1 MTNKL
6 GLAPRPN
13 YQGADSSRGAV
24 LQLLFSNKD
33 LSRAHISRLSGLSK
47 QTISSVM
54 VDLENAHLVE
64 ETGVTEGGVGRRAQT
79 YRLSPQAGFAVGI
92 DLGGT
97 NFRSGLVDFSG
108 NVLAELS
115 IESPHSS
122 VDELL
127 DIMSKTISQLFEK
140 AKVPMTQFA
149 QIVIGIPGAVN
160 PATGVI
166 SNAPNLEY
174 LDNLILRNLI
184 QTKFHVS
191 TLVENDV
198 NIAALGEL
206 EKSKTEDFGFIAI
219 GTGVGMG
226 LILDGELRRGFNGGA
241 GEIGYLPLG
250 ENLDQPSKEGHF
262 EELIGGHAVEQKYEK
277 LVKNKKT
284 LIEIFESASNGDPIA
299 ERIVDQL
306 GSNIAL
312 GIQAICS
319 VLDLG
324 EIILGG
330 GIGSREDLYVKIVNE
345 LEKIM
350 HNPPNVRI
358 STLGARA
365 GLVGAMSY
373 ALSEMRG
380 HVLTHGSLM
389 TASGA
394 K

>member
-6 GLAPRPN
+6 GLAQRLS
-13 YQGADSSRGAV
+13 YQGSDSSRGAV

-33 LSRAHISRLSGLSK
+33 LSRAHISRVSGLSK

-54 VDLENAHLVE
+54 ADLENAHLVE
-64 ETGVTEGGVGRRAQT
+64 ETGITEGGIGRRAQT
-79 YRLSPQAGFAVGI
+79 YRLSPRAGFAVGI

-108 NVLAELS
+108 NVLGELS
-115 IESPHSS
+115 VETPHSS

-127 DIMSKTISQLFEK
+127 QIMSKTITQLFK
-140 AKVPMTQFA
+140 NANVPVSELA

-174 LDNLILRNLI
+174 LDNLVLSNLI
-184 QTKFHVS
+184 QAKFDVP

-198 NIAALGEL
+198 NVAALGEL

-250 ENLDQPSKEGHF
+250 ENVNQLSKEGHF
-262 EELIGGHAVEQKYEK
+262 EELIGGHAVESKYLK
-277 LVKNKKT
+277 QVKSKKT
-284 LIEIFESASNGDPIA
+284 LIEIFESASKGDLIS
-299 ERIVDQL
+299 RKIVDEL

-312 GIQAICS
+312 GIRAICS

-330 GIGSREDLYVKIVNE
+330 GIGSREDLYSKIVEE
-345 LEKIM
+345 LQRTM
-350 HNPPNVRI
+350 QNPPSVKI

>member
-6 GLAPRPN
+6 GLAQRLS
-13 YQGADSSRGAV
+13 YQGSDSSRGAV

-33 LSRAHISRLSGLSK
+33 LSRAHISRVSGLSK

-54 VDLENAHLVE
+54 ADLENAHLVE
-64 ETGVTEGGVGRRAQT
+64 ETGITEGGIGRRAQT
-79 YRLSPQAGFAVGI
+79 YRLSPRAGFAVGI

-108 NVLAELS
+108 NVLGELS
-115 IESPHSS
+115 VETPHSS

-127 DIMSKTISQLFEK
+127 HIMSKTITQLFK
-140 AKVPMTQFA
+140 NANVPVSELA

-174 LDNLILRNLI
+174 LDNLVLSNLI
-184 QTKFHVS
+184 QSKFDVP

-198 NIAALGEL
+198 NVAALGEL

-250 ENLDQPSKEGHF
+250 ENVNQLSKEGHF
-262 EELIGGHAVEQKYEK
+262 EELIGGHAVESKYLK
-277 LVKNKKT
+277 QVKSKKT
-284 LIEIFESASNGDPIA
+284 LIEIFESASKGDLISKK
-299 ERIVDQL
+299 IVDEL

-312 GIQAICS
+312 GIRAICS

-330 GIGSREDLYVKIVNE
+330 GIGSREDLYSKIVEE
-345 LEKIM
+345 LQRTM
-350 HNPPNVRI
+350 QNPPSVKI

>member
-6 GLAPRPN
+6 GLAPRISF
-13 YQGADSSRGAV
+13 QGADSSRGAV

-33 LSRAHISRLSGLSK
+33 LSRAHISRVSGLSK

-54 VDLENAHLVE
+54 ADLENAHLVE
-64 ETGVTEGGVGRRAQT
+64 ETGITEGGIGRRAQT
-79 YRLSPQAGFAVGI
+79 YRLSPRAGFAVGI

-108 NVLAELS
+108 NVVGELS
-115 IESPHSS
+115 IETPHSS

-127 DIMSKTISQLFEK
+127 EIMSKTISQLFEK
-140 AKVPMTQFA
+140 ANVSMSELA

-160 PATGVI
+160 PVNGVI

-174 LDNLILRNLI
+174 LNNLVLRNLI
-184 QTKFHVS
+184 EAKFNVS

-198 NIAALGEL
+198 NVALGEL

-226 LILDGELRRGFNGGA
+226 LILEGELRRGFTGGA
-241 GEIGYLPLG
+241 GEIGYLPIG
-250 ENLDQPSKEGHF
+250 ENVDQLSKEGHF
-262 EELIGGHAVEQKYEK
+262 EELIGGHAVELKYEK
-277 LVKNKKT
+277 QVNSKKT
-284 LIEIFESASNGDPIA
+284 LIEIFESAAKGDLVS
-299 ERIVDQL
+299 EKIVDEL
-306 GSNIAL
+306 GCNIAI
-312 GIQAICS
+312 GIRAICS

-330 GIGSREDLYVKIVNE
+330 GIGSREDLYTKIVNE
-345 LEKIM
+345 LQKTM
-350 HNPPNVRI
+350 QNPPSVKI

-380 HVLTHGSLM
+380 HVLTNGSLM
-389 TASGA
+389 KASNT

>member
-6 GLAPRPN
+6 GLAQRLS
-13 YQGADSSRGAV
+13 YQGSDSSRGAV
-24 LQLLFSNKD
+24 LQLLFSNRD
-33 LSRAHISRLSGLSK
+33 LSRAHISRVSGLSK

-54 VDLENAHLVE
+54 ADLENAHLVE
-64 ETGVTEGGVGRRAQT
+64 ETGITEGGIGRRAQT
-79 YRLSPQAGFAVGI
+79 YRLSPRAGFAVGI

-108 NVLAELS
+108 SVLGELNVET
-115 IESPHSS
+115 PHSS

-127 DIMSKTISQLFEK
+127 QIMSKTISQLFK
-140 AKVPMTQFA
+140 NANVPVSELA

-174 LDNLILRNLI
+174 LDNLVLSNLI
-184 QTKFHVS
+184 QAKFNVS

-198 NIAALGEL
+198 NVAALGEL

-250 ENLDQPSKEGHF
+250 ENVNQLSKEGHF
-262 EELIGGHAVEQKYEK
+262 EELIGGHAVESKYLK
-277 LVKNKKT
+277 QVKIKKT
-284 LIEIFESASNGDPIA
+284 LIEIFESASKGDLISKK
-299 ERIVDQL
+299 IVDEL

-312 GIQAICS
+312 GIRAICS

-330 GIGSREDLYVKIVNE
+330 GIGSREDLYSKIVEE
-345 LEKIM
+345 LQRTM
-350 HNPPNVRI
+350 QNPPSVKI

>member
-6 GLAPRPN
+6 GLAQRLN
-13 YQGADSSRGAV
+13 YQGSDSSRGAV

-33 LSRAHISRLSGLSK
+33 LSRAHISRVSGLSK
-47 QTISSVM
+47 QTISSVIA
-54 VDLENAHLVE
+54 DLENAHLVE
-64 ETGVTEGGVGRRAQT
+64 ETGITEGGIGRRAQT
-79 YRLSPQAGFAVGI
+79 YRLSPRAGFAVGI

-108 NVLAELS
+108 NVLGELS
-115 IESPHSS
+115 IETPHSS

-127 DIMSKTISQLFEK
+127 QIMSKTISQLFK
-140 AKVPMTQFA
+140 NANVPVSELA

-174 LDNLILRNLI
+174 LDNLVLRNLI
-184 QTKFHVS
+184 QARFNVS

-198 NIAALGEL
+198 NVAALGEL

-250 ENLDQPSKEGHF
+250 ENVNQLSKEGHF
-262 EELIGGHAVEQKYEK
+262 EELIGGHAVESKYLK
-277 LVKNKKT
+277 QVKSKKT
-284 LIEIFESASNGDPIA
+284 LIEIFESAAKGDSIS
-299 ERIVDQL
+299 EKIVDEL

-312 GIQAICS
+312 GIRAICS

-330 GIGSREDLYVKIVNE
+330 GIGSREDLYAKIVEE
-345 LEKIM
+345 LRKTM
-350 HNPPNVRI
+350 QNPPSVII

-380 HVLTHGSLM
+380 HVLTHGSLI

>member
-6 GLAPRPN
+6 GLAQRLS
-13 YQGADSSRGAV
+13 YQGSDSSRGAV
-24 LQLLFSNKD
+24 LQLLFSNRD
-33 LSRAHISRLSGLSK
+33 LSRAHISRVSGLSK

-54 VDLENAHLVE
+54 ADLENAHLVE
-64 ETGVTEGGVGRRAQT
+64 ETGITEGGIGRRAQT
-79 YRLSPQAGFAVGI
+79 YRLSPSAGFAVGI

-108 NVLAELS
+108 NILGELNV
-115 IESPHSS
+115 ETPHSS

-127 DIMSKTISQLFEK
+127 QIMSKTISQLFK
-140 AKVPMTQFA
+140 NANVPVSELA

-174 LDNLILRNLI
+174 LDNLVLSNLI
-184 QTKFHVS
+184 QAKFNVS

-198 NIAALGEL
+198 NVAALGEL

-250 ENLDQPSKEGHF
+250 ENVNQLSKEGHF
-262 EELIGGHAVEQKYEK
+262 EELIGGHAVESKYLK
-277 LVKNKKT
+277 QVKIKKT
-284 LIEIFESASNGDPIA
+284 LIEIFESASKGDLISKK
-299 ERIVDQL
+299 IVDEL

-312 GIQAICS
+312 GIRAICS

-330 GIGSREDLYVKIVNE
+330 GIGSREDLYSKIVEE
-345 LEKIM
+345 LQRTM
-350 HNPPNVRI
+350 QNPPSVKI

>member
-33 LSRAHISRLSGLSK
+33 LSRAHISRVSGLSK

>member
-6 GLAPRPN
+6 GLAPRLS

-33 LSRAHISRLSGLSK
+33 LSRAHISRVSGLSK

-54 VDLENAHLVE
+54 ADLENAHLVE
-64 ETGVTEGGVGRRAQT
+64 ETGITEGGIGRRAQT
-79 YRLSPQAGFAVGI
+79 YRLSPRAGFAVGI

-108 NVLAELS
+108 NVLGELS
-115 IESPHSS
+115 VETPHSS

-127 DIMSKTISQLFEK
+127 QIMSKTITQLFK
-140 AKVPMTQFA
+140 NANVPVSELA

-174 LDNLILRNLI
+174 LDNLVLSNLI
-184 QTKFHVS
+184 QSKFDVP

-198 NIAALGEL
+198 NVAALGEL

-250 ENLDQPSKEGHF
+250 ENVNQLSKEGHF
-262 EELIGGHAVEQKYEK
+262 EELIGGHAVESKYLK
-277 LVKNKKT
+277 QVKSKKT
-284 LIEIFESASNGDPIA
+284 LIEIFESASKGDLISKK
-299 ERIVDQL
+299 IVDEL
-306 GSNIAL
+306 GGNIAL
-312 GIQAICS
+312 GIRAICS

-330 GIGSREDLYVKIVNE
+330 GIGSREDLYSKIVEE
-345 LEKIM
+345 LQRTM
-350 HNPPNVRI
+350 QNPPSVKI

>member
-6 GLAPRPN
+6 GLVPRLS

-33 LSRAHISRLSGLSK
+33 LSRAHISRVSGLSK

-54 VDLENAHLVE
+54 ADLENAHLVE
-64 ETGVTEGGVGRRAQT
+64 ETGITEGGIGRRAQT
-79 YRLSPQAGFAVGI
+79 YRLSPRAGFAVGI

-108 NVLAELS
+108 NVLGELS
-115 IESPHSS
+115 VETPHSS

-127 DIMSKTISQLFEK
+127 QIMSKTITQLFK
-140 AKVPMTQFA
+140 NANVPVSELA

-174 LDNLILRNLI
+174 LDNLVLSNLI
-184 QTKFHVS
+184 QAKFNVS

-198 NIAALGEL
+198 NVAALGEL

-250 ENLDQPSKEGHF
+250 ENVNQLSKEGHF
-262 EELIGGHAVEQKYEK
+262 EELIGGHAVESKYLK
-277 LVKNKKT
+277 QVKSKKT
-284 LIEIFESASNGDPIA
+284 LIEIFESASKGDLIS
-299 ERIVDQL
+299 EKIVDEL

-312 GIQAICS
+312 GIRAICS

-330 GIGSREDLYVKIVNE
+330 GIGSREDLYSKIVEE
-345 LEKIM
+345 LQRTM
-350 HNPPNVRI
+350 QNPPSVKI

-389 TASGA
+389 TASDA

>member
-6 GLAPRPN
+6 GLAPRLH
-13 YQGADSSRGAV
+13 YKGADSSRGAV

-33 LSRAHISRLSGLSK
+33 LSRAHISRVSGLSK

>member
-6 GLAPRPN
+6 GLAQRLS
-13 YQGADSSRGAV
+13 YQGSDSSRGAV

-33 LSRAHISRLSGLSK
+33 LSRAHISRVSGLSK

-54 VDLENAHLVE
+54 ADLENAHLVE
-64 ETGVTEGGVGRRAQT
+64 ETGITEGGIGRRAQT
-79 YRLSPQAGFAVGI
+79 YRLSPRAGFAVGI

-108 NVLAELS
+108 NVLGELS
-115 IESPHSS
+115 VETPHSS

-127 DIMSKTISQLFEK
+127 QIMSKTITQLFK
-140 AKVPMTQFA
+140 NVNVPVSELA

-174 LDNLILRNLI
+174 LDNLVLSNLI
-184 QTKFHVS
+184 QSKFDVP

-198 NIAALGEL
+198 NVAALGEL

-250 ENLDQPSKEGHF
+250 ENVNQLSKEGHF
-262 EELIGGHAVEQKYEK
+262 EELIGGHAVESKYLK
-277 LVKNKKT
+277 QVKSKKT
-284 LIEIFESASNGDPIA
+284 LIEIFESASKGDLISKK
-299 ERIVDQL
+299 IVDEL

-312 GIQAICS
+312 GIRAICS

-330 GIGSREDLYVKIVNE
+330 GIGSREDLYSKIVEE
-345 LEKIM
+345 LQGTM
-350 HNPPNVRI
+350 QNPPSVKI

-380 HVLTHGSLM
+380 RVLTHGSLM

>member
-6 GLAPRPN
+6 GLAPRLI

-33 LSRAHISRLSGLSK
+33 LSRAHISRVSGLSK

-54 VDLENAHLVE
+54 ADLESAHLVE
-64 ETGVTEGGVGRRAQT
+64 ETGITEGGIGRRAQT
-79 YRLSPQAGFAVGI
+79 YRLSPRAGFAIGI

-115 IESPHSS
+115 IETPHSS

-127 DIMSKTISQLFEK
+127 EIMSKTISQLFEK
-140 AKVPMTQFA
+140 ANVSVNELA

-160 PATGVI
+160 PITGMI
-166 SNAPNLEY
+166 SNSPNLEY
-174 LDNLILRNLI
+174 LNNLILSNLI
-184 QTKFHVS
+184 QAKFNVS

-198 NIAALGEL
+198 NVAALGEL
-206 EKSKTEDFGFIAI
+206 ENSKTEDFGFIAI

-226 LILDGELRRGFNGGA
+226 LILEGELRRGFNGGA

-250 ENLDQPSKEGHF
+250 VNVDELSKEGHF
-262 EELIGGHAVEQKYEK
+262 EKLVGGFAVEQKYEK
-277 LVKNKKT
+277 QVMNKKT
-284 LIEIFESASNGDPIA
+284 LIEIFDSASKGDVIA
-299 ERIVDQL
+299 EKIVNEL
-306 GSNIAL
+306 GDNIAL
-312 GIQAICS
+312 GIRAICS

-330 GIGSREDLYVKIVNE
+330 GIGSREDLYTKIV
-345 LEKIM
+345 EKLNKSM
-350 HNPPNVRI
+350 KKPPNVKI

-365 GLVGAMSY
+365 GLIGAMSY

-380 HVLTHGSLM
+380 HVLTHGNLL

>member
-6 GLAPRPN
+6 GLAPRLN

-33 LSRAHISRLSGLSK
+33 LSRAHISRVSGLSK

-54 VDLENAHLVE
+54 ADLENAHLVE

-79 YRLSPQAGFAVGI
+79 YRLSPSAGFAVGI

-108 NVLAELS
+108 NILGELNV
-115 IESPHSS
+115 ETPHSS

-127 DIMSKTISQLFEK
+127 QIMSKTITQLFK
-140 AKVPMTQFA
+140 NANVPVSELA

-174 LDNLILRNLI
+174 LDNLVLSNLI
-184 QTKFHVS
+184 QAKFNVS

-198 NIAALGEL
+198 NVAALGEL

-250 ENLDQPSKEGHF
+250 ENVNQLSKEGHF
-262 EELIGGHAVEQKYEK
+262 EELIGGHAVESKYLK
-277 LVKNKKT
+277 QVKSKKT
-284 LIEIFESASNGDPIA
+284 LIEIFESASKGDLISKK
-299 ERIVDQL
+299 IVDEL

-312 GIQAICS
+312 GIRAICS

-330 GIGSREDLYVKIVNE
+330 GIGSREDLYSKIVEE
-345 LEKIM
+345 LQRTM
-350 HNPPNVRI
+350 QNPPSVKI

>member
-1 MTNKL
+1 M
-6 GLAPRPN
+6 A
-13 YQGADSSRGAV
+13 
-24 LQLLFSNKD
+24 
-33 LSRAHISRLSGLSK
+33 
-47 QTISSVM
+47 
-54 VDLENAHLVE
+54 DLESAHLVE
-64 ETGVTEGGVGRRAQT
+64 ETGITEGGIGRRAQT
-79 YRLSPQAGFAVGI
+79 YRLSPRAGFAIGI

-115 IESPHSS
+115 IETPHSS

-127 DIMSKTISQLFEK
+127 EIMSKTISQLFEK
-140 AKVPMTQFA
+140 ANVSVNELA

-160 PATGVI
+160 PITGMI
-166 SNAPNLEY
+166 SNSPNLEY
-174 LDNLILRNLI
+174 LNNLILSNLI
-184 QTKFHVS
+184 QAKFNVS

-198 NIAALGEL
+198 NVAALGEL
-206 EKSKTEDFGFIAI
+206 ENSKTEDFGFIAI

-226 LILDGELRRGFNGGA
+226 LILEGELRRGFNGGA

-250 ENLDQPSKEGHF
+250 VNVDELSKEGHF
-262 EELIGGHAVEQKYEK
+262 EKLVGGFAVEQKYEK
-277 LVKNKKT
+277 QVMNKKT
-284 LIEIFESASNGDPIA
+284 LIEIFDSASKGDVIA
-299 ERIVDQL
+299 EKIVNEL
-306 GSNIAL
+306 GDNIAL
-312 GIQAICS
+312 GIRAICS

-330 GIGSREDLYVKIVNE
+330 GIGSREDLYTKIV
-345 LEKIM
+345 EKLNKSM
-350 HNPPNVRI
+350 KKPPNVKI

-365 GLVGAMSY
+365 GLIGAMSY

-380 HVLTHGSLM
+380 HVLTHGNLL

>member
-6 GLAPRPN
+6 ELAPRISF
-13 YQGADSSRGAV
+13 QGADSSRGAV

-33 LSRAHISRLSGLSK
+33 LSRAHISRVSGLSK

-54 VDLENAHLVE
+54 ADLENAHLVE
-64 ETGVTEGGVGRRAQT
+64 ETGITEGGIGRRAQT
-79 YRLSPQAGFAVGI
+79 YRLSPRAGFAVGI

-108 NVLAELS
+108 NVLGELS
-115 IESPHSS
+115 IETPHSS

-127 DIMSKTISQLFEK
+127 EIMSKTISQLFEK
-140 AKVPMTQFA
+140 ANLSMSELA

-160 PATGVI
+160 PVDGVI

-174 LDNLILRNLI
+174 LNNLVLRNLI
-184 QTKFHVS
+184 QAKFNVS

-198 NIAALGEL
+198 NVAALGEL

-226 LILDGELRRGFNGGA
+226 LILEGELRRGFTGGA
-241 GEIGYLPLG
+241 GEIGYLPIG
-250 ENLDQPSKEGHF
+250 ENVDQPSKEGHF
-262 EELIGGHAVEQKYEK
+262 EELIGGHAVELKYEK
-277 LVKNKKT
+277 QVNSKKT
-284 LIEIFESASNGDPIA
+284 LIEIFESAANGDLVS
-299 ERIVDQL
+299 EKIVDEL
-306 GSNIAL
+306 GCNIAL
-312 GIQAICS
+312 GIRAICS

-330 GIGSREDLYVKIVNE
+330 GIGSREDLYAKIVNE
-345 LEKIM
+345 LQKTM
-350 HNPPNVRI
+350 QNPPSVKI

-380 HVLTHGSLM
+380 HVLTNGSLLKARD
-389 TASGA
+389 TQ
-394 K
+394 

>member
-6 GLAPRPN
+6 GLAPRISF
-13 YQGADSSRGAV
+13 QGADSSRGAV

-33 LSRAHISRLSGLSK
+33 LSRAHISRVSGLSK

-54 VDLENAHLVE
+54 ADLENAHLVE
-64 ETGVTEGGVGRRAQT
+64 ETGITEGGIGRRAQT
-79 YRLSPQAGFAVGI
+79 YRLSPRAGFAVGI

-108 NVLAELS
+108 NILGELS
-115 IESPHSS
+115 IETPHSS
-122 VDELL
+122 VGELL
-127 DIMSKTISQLFEK
+127 EIMSQTISQLFEK
-140 AKVPMTQFA
+140 ANVSMSELA

-160 PATGVI
+160 PVDGVI

-174 LDNLILRNLI
+174 LNNLVLRNLI
-184 QTKFHVS
+184 QAKFNVS

-198 NIAALGEL
+198 NVAALGEL

-226 LILDGELRRGFNGGA
+226 LILEGELRRGFSGGA

-250 ENLDQPSKEGHF
+250 ENVDQLSKEGHF
-262 EELIGGHAVEQKYEK
+262 EELIGGHAVELKYEK
-277 LVKNKKT
+277 QVDSKKT
-284 LIEIFESASNGDPIA
+284 LIEIFESAANGDSVSKK
-299 ERIVDQL
+299 IVDEL
-306 GSNIAL
+306 GCNIAL
-312 GIQAICS
+312 GIRAICS

-330 GIGSREDLYVKIVNE
+330 GIGSREDLYAKIVNE
-345 LEKIM
+345 LQKTM
-350 HNPPNVRI
+350 QNPPSVKI

-380 HVLTHGSLM
+380 HVLTNGSLLKARD
-389 TASGA
+389 TQ
-394 K
+394 

>member
-6 GLAPRPN
+6 GLAQRLS
-13 YQGADSSRGAV
+13 YQGSDSSRGAV

-33 LSRAHISRLSGLSK
+33 LSRAHISRVSGLSK

-54 VDLENAHLVE
+54 ADLENAHLVE
-64 ETGVTEGGVGRRAQT
+64 ETGITEGGIGRRAQT
-79 YRLSPQAGFAVGI
+79 YRLSPRAGFAVGI

-108 NVLAELS
+108 NVLGELS
-115 IESPHSS
+115 VETPHSS

-127 DIMSKTISQLFEK
+127 QIMSKTITQLFK
-140 AKVPMTQFA
+140 NANVPVSELA

-174 LDNLILRNLI
+174 LDNLVLSNLI
-184 QTKFHVS
+184 QAKFDVP

-198 NIAALGEL
+198 NVAALGEL

-250 ENLDQPSKEGHF
+250 ENVNQLSKEGHF
-262 EELIGGHAVEQKYEK
+262 EELIGGHAVESKYLK
-277 LVKNKKT
+277 QVKSKKT
-284 LIEIFESASNGDPIA
+284 LIEIFESASKGDLISKK
-299 ERIVDQL
+299 IVDEL

-312 GIQAICS
+312 GIRAICS

-330 GIGSREDLYVKIVNE
+330 GIGSREDLYSKIVEE
-345 LEKIM
+345 LQRTM
-350 HNPPNVRI
+350 QNPPSVKI

-380 HVLTHGSLM
+380 YVLTHGSLM

>member
-6 GLAPRPN
+6 GLAQRLS
-13 YQGADSSRGAV
+13 YQGSDSSRGAV

-33 LSRAHISRLSGLSK
+33 LSRAHISRVSGLSK

-54 VDLENAHLVE
+54 ADLENAHLVE
-64 ETGVTEGGVGRRAQT
+64 ETGITEGGIGRRAQT
-79 YRLSPQAGFAVGI
+79 YRLSPRAGFAVGI

-108 NVLAELS
+108 NVLGELS
-115 IESPHSS
+115 VETPHSS

-127 DIMSKTISQLFEK
+127 QIMSKTITQLFK
-140 AKVPMTQFA
+140 NANVPVSELA

-174 LDNLILRNLI
+174 LDNLVLSNLI
-184 QTKFHVS
+184 QSKFDVPA
-191 TLVENDV
+191 LVENDV
-198 NIAALGEL
+198 NVAALGEL

-250 ENLDQPSKEGHF
+250 ENVNQLSKEGHF
-262 EELIGGHAVEQKYEK
+262 EELIGGHAVESKYLK
-277 LVKNKKT
+277 QVKSKKT
-284 LIEIFESASNGDPIA
+284 LIEIFESASKGDLISKK
-299 ERIVDQL
+299 IVDEL

-312 GIQAICS
+312 GIRAICS

-330 GIGSREDLYVKIVNE
+330 GIGSREDLYSKIVEE
-345 LEKIM
+345 LQRTM
-350 HNPPNVRI
+350 QNPPSVKI

>member
-6 GLAPRPN
+6 GLAQRLN
-13 YQGADSSRGAV
+13 YQGSDSSRGAV

-33 LSRAHISRLSGLSK
+33 LSRAHISRVSGLSK

-54 VDLENAHLVE
+54 ADLENAHLVE
-64 ETGVTEGGVGRRAQT
+64 ETGITEGGIGRRAQT
-79 YRLSPQAGFAVGI
+79 YRLSPRAGFAVGI

-108 NVLAELS
+108 NVLGELS
-115 IESPHSS
+115 IETPHSS

-127 DIMSKTISQLFEK
+127 QIMSKTISQLFK
-140 AKVPMTQFA
+140 NANVPVSELA

-174 LDNLILRNLI
+174 LDNLVLSNLI
-184 QTKFHVS
+184 QARFNVS

-198 NIAALGEL
+198 NVAALGEL

-250 ENLDQPSKEGHF
+250 ENVNQLSKEGHF
-262 EELIGGHAVEQKYEK
+262 EELIGGHAVESKYLK
-277 LVKNKKT
+277 QVKSKKT
-284 LIEIFESASNGDPIA
+284 LIEIFESAAKGDSIS
-299 ERIVDQL
+299 EKIVDEL

-312 GIQAICS
+312 GIRAICS

-330 GIGSREDLYVKIVNE
+330 GIGSREDLYVKIVEE
-345 LEKIM
+345 LRKTM
-350 HNPPNVRI
+350 QNPPSVNI

-380 HVLTHGSLM
+380 HVLTHGSLI

>member
-6 GLAPRPN
+6 GLAQRLS
-13 YQGADSSRGAV
+13 YQGSDSSRGAV

-33 LSRAHISRLSGLSK
+33 LSRAHISRVSGLSK

-54 VDLENAHLVE
+54 ADLENAHLVE
-64 ETGVTEGGVGRRAQT
+64 ETGITEGGIGRRAQT
-79 YRLSPQAGFAVGI
+79 YRLSPRAGFAVGI

-108 NVLAELS
+108 NVLGELS
-115 IESPHSS
+115 VETPHSS

-127 DIMSKTISQLFEK
+127 QIMSKTITQLFK
-140 AKVPMTQFA
+140 NANVPVSELA

-174 LDNLILRNLI
+174 LDNLVLSNLI
-184 QTKFHVS
+184 QSKFDVP

-198 NIAALGEL
+198 NVAALGEL

-250 ENLDQPSKEGHF
+250 ENVNQLSKEGHF
-262 EELIGGHAVEQKYEK
+262 EELIGGHAVESKYLK
-277 LVKNKKT
+277 QVKSKKT
-284 LIEIFESASNGDPIA
+284 LIEIFESASKGDLISKK
-299 ERIVDQL
+299 IVDEL

-312 GIQAICS
+312 GIRAICS

-330 GIGSREDLYVKIVNE
+330 GIGSREDLYSKIVEE
-345 LEKIM
+345 LQRTM
-350 HNPPNVRI
+350 QNPPSVKI

>member
-6 GLAPRPN
+6 ELAPRISF
-13 YQGADSSRGAV
+13 QGADSSRGAV

-33 LSRAHISRLSGLSK
+33 LSRAHISRVSGLSK

-54 VDLENAHLVE
+54 ADLENAHLVE
-64 ETGVTEGGVGRRAQT
+64 ETGITEGGIGRRAQT
-79 YRLSPQAGFAVGI
+79 YRLSPRAGFAVGI

-108 NVLAELS
+108 NVLGELS
-115 IESPHSS
+115 IETPHSS

-127 DIMSKTISQLFEK
+127 EIMSKTISQLFEK
-140 AKVPMTQFA
+140 ANVSMSELA

-160 PATGVI
+160 PVDGVI

-174 LDNLILRNLI
+174 LNNLVLRNLI
-184 QTKFHVS
+184 QAKFNVS

-198 NIAALGEL
+198 NVAALGEL

-226 LILDGELRRGFNGGA
+226 LILEGELRRGFTGGA
-241 GEIGYLPLG
+241 GEIGYLPIG
-250 ENLDQPSKEGHF
+250 ENVDQLSKEGHF
-262 EELIGGHAVEQKYEK
+262 EELIGGHAVELKYEK
-277 LVKNKKT
+277 QVNSKKT
-284 LIEIFESASNGDPIA
+284 LIEIFESAANGDLVS
-299 ERIVDQL
+299 EKIVDEL
-306 GSNIAL
+306 GCNIAL
-312 GIQAICS
+312 GIRAICS

-330 GIGSREDLYVKIVNE
+330 GIGSREDLYAKIVNE
-345 LEKIM
+345 LQKTM
-350 HNPPNVRI
+350 QNPPSVKI

-380 HVLTHGSLM
+380 HVLTNGSLLKARD
-389 TASGA
+389 TQ
-394 K
+394 

>member
-6 GLAPRPN
+6 GLASRLIH
-13 YQGADSSRGAV
+13 QEVDSSRGAV

-33 LSRAHISRLSGLSK
+33 LSRAHISRVSGLSK

-54 VDLENAHLVE
+54 ADLESAHLVE
-64 ETGVTEGGVGRRAQT
+64 ETGITEGGIGRRAQT
-79 YRLSPQAGFAVGI
+79 YRLSPRAGFAIGI

-115 IESPHSS
+115 IETPHSS

-127 DIMSKTISQLFEK
+127 EIMTKTFSQLFEK
-140 AKVPMTQFA
+140 ANMSVGELA

-160 PATGVI
+160 PITGVI
-166 SNAPNLEY
+166 SNSPNLEY

-184 QTKFHVS
+184 QAKFNVS

-198 NIAALGEL
+198 NVAALGEL
-206 EKSKTEDFGFIAI
+206 ENSKTEDFGFIAI

-226 LILDGELRRGFNGGA
+226 LILEGELRRGFNGKA

-250 ENLDQPSKEGHF
+250 VNVDELSKEGHF
-262 EELIGGHAVEQKYEK
+262 EKLVGGFAVEQKYEK
-277 LVKNKKT
+277 QVMSKKT
-284 LIEIFESASNGDPIA
+284 LIEIFDSASRGDVIA
-299 ERIVDQL
+299 EKIVNQL
-306 GSNIAL
+306 GDNIAL
-312 GIQAICS
+312 GISAICS

-330 GIGSREDLYVKIVNE
+330 GIGSREDLFTKIV
-345 LEKIM
+345 EKLNKSIK
-350 HNPPNVRI
+350 NPPNVKI

-365 GLVGAMSY
+365 GLIGAMSY

-380 HVLTHGSLM
+380 HVLTHGNLM
-389 TASGA
+389 TISGA

>member
-6 GLAPRPN
+6 GLAPRLS

-33 LSRAHISRLSGLSK
+33 LSRAHISRVSGLSK

-54 VDLENAHLVE
+54 ADLENAHLVE
-64 ETGVTEGGVGRRAQT
+64 ETGITEGGIGRRAQT
-79 YRLSPQAGFAVGI
+79 YRLSPRAGFAVGI

-108 NVLAELS
+108 NVLGELS
-115 IESPHSS
+115 VETPHSS

-127 DIMSKTISQLFEK
+127 QIMSKTITQLFK
-140 AKVPMTQFA
+140 NANVPVSELA

-174 LDNLILRNLI
+174 LDNLVLSNLI
-184 QTKFHVS
+184 QSKFDVP

-198 NIAALGEL
+198 NVAALGEL

-226 LILDGELRRGFNGGA
+226 LILEGELRRGFSGGA

-250 ENLDQPSKEGHF
+250 ENVNQLSKEGHF
-262 EELIGGHAVEQKYEK
+262 EELVGGHAVESKYLK
-277 LVKNKKT
+277 QVKSKKT
-284 LIEIFESASNGDPIA
+284 LIEIFESASKGDLISKK
-299 ERIVDQL
+299 IVDEL

-312 GIQAICS
+312 GIRAICS

-330 GIGSREDLYVKIVNE
+330 GIGSREDLYSKIVEE
-345 LEKIM
+345 LQRTM
-350 HNPPNVRI
+350 QNPPSVKI

-389 TASGA
+389 TASDA

>member
-6 GLAPRPN
+6 GLAQRLS
-13 YQGADSSRGAV
+13 YQGSDSSRGAV
-24 LQLLFSNKD
+24 LQLLFSNRD
-33 LSRAHISRLSGLSK
+33 LSRAHISRVSGLSK

-54 VDLENAHLVE
+54 ADLENAHLVE
-64 ETGVTEGGVGRRAQT
+64 ETGITEGGIGRRAQT
-79 YRLSPQAGFAVGI
+79 YRLSPRAGFAVGI

-108 NVLAELS
+108 NVLGELNV
-115 IESPHSS
+115 ETPHSS

-127 DIMSKTISQLFEK
+127 QIMSKTISQLFK
-140 AKVPMTQFA
+140 NANVPVSELA

-174 LDNLILRNLI
+174 LDNLVLSNLI
-184 QTKFHVS
+184 QAKFNVS

-198 NIAALGEL
+198 NVAALGEL

-250 ENLDQPSKEGHF
+250 ENVNQLSKEGHF
-262 EELIGGHAVEQKYEK
+262 EELIGGHAVESKYLK
-277 LVKNKKT
+277 QVKIKKT
-284 LIEIFESASNGDPIA
+284 LIEIFESASKGDLISKK
-299 ERIVDQL
+299 IVDEL

-312 GIQAICS
+312 GIRAICS

-330 GIGSREDLYVKIVNE
+330 GIGSREDLYSKIVEE
-345 LEKIM
+345 LQRTM
-350 HNPPNVRI
+350 QNPPSVKI

>member
-6 GLAPRPN
+6 GLAPRIS

-24 LQLLFSNKD
+24 LQLLFSNSD
-33 LSRAHISRLSGLSK
+33 VSRAHISRVSGLSK

-54 VDLENAHLVE
+54 ADLTSAHLVE
-64 ETGVTEGGVGRRAQT
+64 QTGNTEGGVGRRAQT
-79 YRLSPQAGFAVGI
+79 YRLSPSAGFAVGI

-108 NVLAELS
+108 NVLGELS
-115 IESPHSS
+115 IATPHSS

-127 DIMSKTISQLFEK
+127 EIMSRTISQLFEK
-140 AKVPMTQFA
+140 ANVRVSELA
-149 QIVIGIPGAVN
+149 QIVIGIPGVVN
-160 PATGVI
+160 PVTGVV

-174 LDNLILRNLI
+174 LDNLILRELI
-184 QTKFHVS
+184 EDKFNVS

-206 EKSKTEDFGFIAI
+206 EKSNTEDFGFIAI

-226 LILDGELRRGFNGGA
+226 LILEGELRRGFNGGA

-250 ENLDQPSKEGHF
+250 ENINQLSREGHF
-262 EELIGGHAVEQKYEK
+262 EELIGGHAIELKYFNQ
-277 LVKNKKT
+277 VKSKKT
-284 LIEIFESASNGDPIA
+284 LIEIFESASKGDEIS
-299 ERIVDQL
+299 ENIVNEL
-306 GSNIAL
+306 GRNIAL
-312 GIQAICS
+312 GIRAICS
-319 VLDLG
+319 ILDLG

-330 GIGSREDLYVKIVNE
+330 GIGSREDLYIKVVDHLKQTMV
-345 LEKIM
+345 
-350 HNPPNVRI
+350 NPPNVKV

-389 TASGA
+389 TANGA

>member
-6 GLAPRPN
+6 GLAQRLS
-13 YQGADSSRGAV
+13 YQGSDSSRGAV
-24 LQLLFSNKD
+24 LQLLFSNRD
-33 LSRAHISRLSGLSK
+33 LSRAHISRVSGLSK

-54 VDLENAHLVE
+54 ADLENAHLVE
-64 ETGVTEGGVGRRAQT
+64 ETGITEGGIGRRAQT
-79 YRLSPQAGFAVGI
+79 YRLSPRAGFAVGI

-108 NVLAELS
+108 NVLGELNV
-115 IESPHSS
+115 ETPHSS

-127 DIMSKTISQLFEK
+127 QIMSKTISQLFK
-140 AKVPMTQFA
+140 NANVPVSELA

-174 LDNLILRNLI
+174 LDNLVLSNLI
-184 QTKFHVS
+184 QAKFDVP

-198 NIAALGEL
+198 NVAALGEL

-250 ENLDQPSKEGHF
+250 ENVNQLSKEGHF
-262 EELIGGHAVEQKYEK
+262 EELIGGHAVESRYLKQ
-277 LVKNKKT
+277 VKSKKT
-284 LIEIFESASNGDPIA
+284 LIEIFESASKGDLISKK
-299 ERIVDQL
+299 IVDEL

-312 GIQAICS
+312 GIRAICS

-330 GIGSREDLYVKIVNE
+330 GIGSREDLYSKIVEE
-345 LEKIM
+345 LQRTM
-350 HNPPNVRI
+350 QNPPSVKI

>member
-6 GLAPRPN
+6 GLAPRIS

-24 LQLLFSNKD
+24 LQLLFSNSD
-33 LSRAHISRLSGLSK
+33 VSRAHISRVSGLSK

-54 VDLENAHLVE
+54 AELKSAHLVE
-64 ETGVTEGGVGRRAQT
+64 QTGNTEGGVGRRAQT
-79 YRLSPQAGFAVGI
+79 YRLSPSAGFAVGI

-108 NVLAELS
+108 NVLGELS
-115 IESPHSS
+115 IATPHSS

-127 DIMSKTISQLFEK
+127 EIMSRTISQLFEK
-140 AKVPMTQFA
+140 ANVRVSELA
-149 QIVIGIPGAVN
+149 QIVIGIPGVVN
-160 PATGVI
+160 PVTGVV

-174 LDNLILRNLI
+174 LDNLILRELI
-184 QTKFHVS
+184 EARFNVS

-206 EKSKTEDFGFIAI
+206 EKSNTEDFGFIAI

-226 LILDGELRRGFNGGA
+226 LVLEGELRRGFNGGA

-250 ENLDQPSKEGHF
+250 ENINQLSREGHF
-262 EELIGGHAVEQKYEK
+262 EELIGGHAIELKYFNQ
-277 LVKNKKT
+277 VKSKKT
-284 LIEIFESASNGDPIA
+284 LIEIFESASKGDEIS
-299 ERIVDQL
+299 ENIVNEL
-306 GSNIAL
+306 GRNIAL
-312 GIQAICS
+312 GIRAICS
-319 VLDLG
+319 ILDLG

-330 GIGSREDLYVKIVNE
+330 GIGSREDLYIKIVEN
-345 LEKIM
+345 LKQTM
-350 HNPPNVRI
+350 KNPPNVKV

-380 HVLTHGSLM
+380 HVLTHGSLI

>member
-6 GLAPRPN
+6 GLAQRLS
-13 YQGADSSRGAV
+13 YQGSDSSRGAV
-24 LQLLFSNKD
+24 LQLLFSNRD
-33 LSRAHISRLSGLSK
+33 LSRAHISRVSGLSK

-54 VDLENAHLVE
+54 ADLENAHLVE
-64 ETGVTEGGVGRRAQT
+64 ETGITEGGIGRRAQT
-79 YRLSPQAGFAVGI
+79 YRLSPSAGFAVGI

-108 NVLAELS
+108 NILGELNV
-115 IESPHSS
+115 ETPHSS

-127 DIMSKTISQLFEK
+127 QIMSKTISQLFK
-140 AKVPMTQFA
+140 NANVPVSELA

-174 LDNLILRNLI
+174 LDNLVLSNLI
-184 QTKFHVS
+184 QAKFNVS

-198 NIAALGEL
+198 NVAALGEL

-241 GEIGYLPLG
+241 GQIGYLPLG
-250 ENLDQPSKEGHF
+250 ENVNQLSKEGHF
-262 EELIGGHAVEQKYEK
+262 EELIGGHAVESKYLK
-277 LVKNKKT
+277 QVKIKKT
-284 LIEIFESASNGDPIA
+284 LIEIFESASKGDLISKK
-299 ERIVDQL
+299 IVDEL

-312 GIQAICS
+312 GIRAICS

-330 GIGSREDLYVKIVNE
+330 GIGSREDLYSKIVEE
-345 LEKIM
+345 LQRTM
-350 HNPPNVRI
+350 QNPPSVKI

>member
-6 GLAPRPN
+6 GLAPRLIH
-13 YQGADSSRGAV
+13 QGTDSSRGAV

-33 LSRAHISRLSGLSK
+33 LSRAHISRVSGLSK

-54 VDLENAHLVE
+54 ADLESAHLVE
-64 ETGVTEGGVGRRAQT
+64 ETGITEGGIGRRAQT
-79 YRLSPQAGFAVGI
+79 YRLSPRAGFAIGI

-115 IESPHSS
+115 IETPHSS

-127 DIMSKTISQLFEK
+127 EIMSKTISQLFEK
-140 AKVPMTQFA
+140 ANVSVSELA

-160 PATGVI
+160 PITGVI
-166 SNAPNLEY
+166 SNSPNLEY

-184 QTKFHVS
+184 HAKFNVS

-198 NIAALGEL
+198 NVAALGEL
-206 EKSKTEDFGFIAI
+206 ENSKTEDFGFIAI

-226 LILDGELRRGFNGGA
+226 LILEGELRRGFNGKA

-250 ENLDQPSKEGHF
+250 VNVDELSKEGHF
-262 EELIGGHAVEQKYEK
+262 EKLVGGFAVEQKYEK
-277 LVKNKKT
+277 QVMSKKT
-284 LIEIFESASNGDPIA
+284 LIEIFDSASRGDVIA
-299 ERIVDQL
+299 EKIVNQL
-306 GSNIAL
+306 GDNIAL
-312 GIQAICS
+312 GISAICS

-330 GIGSREDLYVKIVNE
+330 GIGSREDLFTKIV
-345 LEKIM
+345 EKLNKSM
-350 HNPPNVRI
+350 KNPPNVKI

-365 GLVGAMSY
+365 GLIGAMSY

-380 HVLTHGSLM
+380 HVLTHGNLM
-389 TASGA
+389 TISGA

>member
-6 GLAPRPN
+6 GLAQRLN
-13 YQGADSSRGAV
+13 YQGSDSSRGAV

-33 LSRAHISRLSGLSK
+33 LSRAHISRVSGLSK

-54 VDLENAHLVE
+54 ADLENAHLVE
-64 ETGVTEGGVGRRAQT
+64 ETGITEGGIGRRAQT
-79 YRLSPQAGFAVGI
+79 YRLSPRAGFAVGI

-108 NVLAELS
+108 NVLGELS
-115 IESPHSS
+115 IETPHSS

-127 DIMSKTISQLFEK
+127 QIMSKTISQLFK
-140 AKVPMTQFA
+140 NANVPVSELA

-174 LDNLILRNLI
+174 LDNLVLSNLI
-184 QTKFHVS
+184 QARFNVS

-198 NIAALGEL
+198 NVAALGEL

-250 ENLDQPSKEGHF
+250 ENVSQLSKEGHF
-262 EELIGGHAVEQKYEK
+262 EELIGGHAVESKYLK
-277 LVKNKKT
+277 QVKSKKT
-284 LIEIFESASNGDPIA
+284 LIEIFESAAKGDSIS
-299 ERIVDQL
+299 EKIVDEL

-312 GIQAICS
+312 GIRAICS

-324 EIILGG
+324 EIVLGG
-330 GIGSREDLYVKIVNE
+330 GIGSREDLYTKIVEE
-345 LEKIM
+345 LQRTM
-350 HNPPNVRI
+350 QNPPSVKI

-380 HVLTHGSLM
+380 HVLTHGSLI
-389 TASGA
+389 TARGA

>member
-6 GLAPRPN
+6 GLAPRLIH
-13 YQGADSSRGAV
+13 QGTDSSRGAV

-33 LSRAHISRLSGLSK
+33 LSRAHISRVSGLSK

-54 VDLENAHLVE
+54 ADLESAHLVE
-64 ETGVTEGGVGRRAQT
+64 ETGITEGGIGRRAQT
-79 YRLSPQAGFAVGI
+79 YRLSPRAGFAIGI

-115 IESPHSS
+115 IETPHSS

-127 DIMSKTISQLFEK
+127 EIMSKTISQLFEK
-140 AKVPMTQFA
+140 ANVSVSELA

-160 PATGVI
+160 PITGVI
-166 SNAPNLEY
+166 SNSPNLEY

-184 QTKFHVS
+184 HAKFNVS

-198 NIAALGEL
+198 NVAALGEL
-206 EKSKTEDFGFIAI
+206 ENSKTEDFGFIAI

-226 LILDGELRRGFNGGA
+226 LILEGELRRGFNGKA

-250 ENLDQPSKEGHF
+250 VNVDELSKEGHF
-262 EELIGGHAVEQKYEK
+262 EKLVGGFAVEQKYEK
-277 LVKNKKT
+277 QVMSKKT
-284 LIEIFESASNGDPIA
+284 LIEIFDSASRGDVIA
-299 ERIVDQL
+299 EKIVNQL
-306 GSNIAL
+306 GDNIAL
-312 GIQAICS
+312 GISAICS

-330 GIGSREDLYVKIVNE
+330 GIGSREDLFTKIV
-345 LEKIM
+345 EKLNKSM
-350 HNPPNVRI
+350 KNPPNVKI

-365 GLVGAMSY
+365 GLICAMSY
-373 ALSEMRG
+373 ALSEMRC
-380 HVLTHGSLM
+380 HVLTHGNLM
-389 TASGA
+389 TISGA

>member
-1 MTNKL
+1 MAELK
-6 GLAPRPN
+6 
-13 YQGADSSRGAV
+13 S
-24 LQLLFSNKD
+24 
-33 LSRAHISRLSGLSK
+33 
-47 QTISSVM
+47 
-54 VDLENAHLVE
+54 AHLVE
-64 ETGVTEGGVGRRAQT
+64 QTGNTEGGVGRRAQT
-79 YRLSPQAGFAVGI
+79 YRLSPCAGFAVGI

-108 NVLAELS
+108 NVLGELS
-115 IESPHSS
+115 IATPHSS

-127 DIMSKTISQLFEK
+127 EIMSMTISQLFEK
-140 AKVPMTQFA
+140 ANVRVSELA
-149 QIVIGIPGAVN
+149 QIVIGIPGVVN
-160 PATGVI
+160 PVTGVV

-174 LDNLILRNLI
+174 LDNLILRDLI
-184 QTKFHVS
+184 EAKFNVS

-206 EKSKTEDFGFIAI
+206 EKSNTEDFGFIAI

-226 LILDGELRRGFNGGA
+226 LILEGELRRGFNGGA

-250 ENLDQPSKEGHF
+250 ENINQLSREGHF
-262 EELIGGHAVEQKYEK
+262 EELIGGHAIELKYFNQ
-277 LVKNKKT
+277 VKNKKT
-284 LIEIFESASNGDPIA
+284 LIEIFESASNGDKIS
-299 ERIVDQL
+299 ENIVNEL
-306 GSNIAL
+306 ARNIAL
-312 GIQAICS
+312 GIRAICS
-319 VLDLG
+319 ILDLG

-330 GIGSREDLYVKIVNE
+330 GIGSRQDLYKKVLDHLKKSMV
-345 LEKIM
+345 
-350 HNPPNVRI
+350 NPPNVKV

-394 K
+394 R

>member
-6 GLAPRPN
+6 GLAQRLS
-13 YQGADSSRGAV
+13 YQGSDSSRGAV

-33 LSRAHISRLSGLSK
+33 LSRAHISRVSGLSK

-54 VDLENAHLVE
+54 ADLENAHLVE
-64 ETGVTEGGVGRRAQT
+64 ETGITEGGIGRRAQT
-79 YRLSPQAGFAVGI
+79 YRLSPRAGFAVGI

-108 NVLAELS
+108 NVLGELS
-115 IESPHSS
+115 VETPHSS

-127 DIMSKTISQLFEK
+127 QIMSKTITQLFK
-140 AKVPMTQFA
+140 NANVPVSELA

-174 LDNLILRNLI
+174 LDNLVLSNLI
-184 QTKFHVS
+184 QAKFDVP

-198 NIAALGEL
+198 NVAALGEL

-250 ENLDQPSKEGHF
+250 ENVNQLSKEGHF
-262 EELIGGHAVEQKYEK
+262 EELIGGHAVESRYLKQ
-277 LVKNKKT
+277 VKSKKT
-284 LIEIFESASNGDPIA
+284 LIEIFESASKGDLISKK
-299 ERIVDQL
+299 IVDEL
-306 GSNIAL
+306 GGNIAL
-312 GIQAICS
+312 GIRAICS

-330 GIGSREDLYVKIVNE
+330 GIGSREDLYSKIVEE
-345 LEKIM
+345 LQRTM
-350 HNPPNVRI
+350 QNPPSVKI

-389 TASGA
+389 TASDA

>member
-6 GLAPRPN
+6 GLAQRLS
-13 YQGADSSRGAV
+13 YQGSDSSRGAV
-24 LQLLFSNKD
+24 LQLLFSNRD
-33 LSRAHISRLSGLSK
+33 LSRAHISRVSGLSK

-54 VDLENAHLVE
+54 ADLENAHLVE
-64 ETGVTEGGVGRRAQT
+64 ETGITEGGIGRRAQT
-79 YRLSPQAGFAVGI
+79 YRLSPRAGFAVGI

-108 NVLAELS
+108 NVLGELS
-115 IESPHSS
+115 VETPHSS

-127 DIMSKTISQLFEK
+127 QIMSKTITQLFK
-140 AKVPMTQFA
+140 NANVPVSELA

-174 LDNLILRNLI
+174 LDNLVLSNLI
-184 QTKFHVS
+184 QAKFDVP

-198 NIAALGEL
+198 NVAALGEL

-250 ENLDQPSKEGHF
+250 ENVNQLSKEGHF
-262 EELIGGHAVEQKYEK
+262 EELIGGHAVESRYLKQ
-277 LVKNKKT
+277 VKSKKT
-284 LIEIFESASNGDPIA
+284 LIEIFESASKGDLISKK
-299 ERIVDQL
+299 IVDEL

-312 GIQAICS
+312 GIRAICS

-330 GIGSREDLYVKIVNE
+330 GIGSREDLYSKIVEE
-345 LEKIM
+345 LQRTM
-350 HNPPNVRI
+350 QNPPSVKI

>member
-6 GLAPRPN
+6 GLAPRLG
-13 YQGADSSRGAV
+13 YHGADSSRGAV

-33 LSRAHISRLSGLSK
+33 LSRAHISRVSGLSK

-54 VDLENAHLVE
+54 ADLESAHLVE
-64 ETGVTEGGVGRRAQT
+64 ETGITEGGVGRRAQT
-79 YRLSPQAGFAVGI
+79 YRLSPQAGYAVGI

-108 NVLAELS
+108 HVLAELS
-115 IESPHSS
+115 IETPHSS

-127 DIMSKTISQLFEK
+127 EIMSKTISQLFEK
-140 AKVPMTQFA
+140 AKVPVSEFA

-160 PATGVI
+160 PITGVI

-174 LDNLILRNLI
+174 LDNLVLRSLI
-184 QTKFHVS
+184 QSKFNVS

-198 NIAALGEL
+198 NVAALGEL
-206 EKSKTEDFGFIAI
+206 ENSKTEDFGFIAI

-226 LILDGELRRGFNGGA
+226 LVLDGELRRGFNGGA
-241 GEIGYLPLG
+241 GEIGYLPWG
-250 ENLDQPSKEGHF
+250 ENVDQLSKEGHF

-277 LVKNKKT
+277 LVKSKKT
-284 LIEIFESASNGDPIA
+284 LIEIFDSASKGDLVA
-299 ERIVDQL
+299 EKIVNEL
-306 GSNIAL
+306 GDNIAL
-312 GIQAICS
+312 GIRAICS

-324 EIILGG
+324 EVILGG
-330 GIGSREDLYVKIVNE
+330 GIGSREDLFGRIVHK
-345 LEKIM
+345 LDKTM
-350 HNPPNVRI
+350 QNPPTVKI

>member
-6 GLAPRPN
+6 GLAPRLN

-24 LQLLFSNKD
+24 LQLLFSHKD
-33 LSRAHISRLSGLSK
+33 LSRAHISRVSGLSK
-47 QTISSVM
+47 QTISSVI

-127 DIMSKTISQLFEK
+127 EIMSKTISQLFEK

-160 PATGVI
+160 PVTGVI

-174 LDNLILRNLI
+174 LENLILRNLI
-184 QTKFHVS
+184 QTQFHVS

-206 EKSKTEDFGFIAI
+206 EKSKTKDFGFIAI

-226 LILDGELRRGFNGGA
+226 LILDGELRRGFNGSA
-241 GEIGYLPLG
+241 GEIGYLSLG

-277 LVKNKKT
+277 RVKNKKT
-284 LIEIFESASNGDPIA
+284 LIEIFESASNGNSIA
-299 ERIVDQL
+299 EKIVDQL

-312 GIQAICS
+312 GIQTICS
-319 VLDLG
+319 ILDLG

-330 GIGSREDLYVKIVNE
+330 GIGSREDLHVKIVNE

-350 HNPPNVRI
+350 HNPPNVLI

-394 K
+394 R

>member
-6 GLAPRPN
+6 GLAQRLS
-13 YQGADSSRGAV
+13 YQGSDSSRGAV
-24 LQLLFSNKD
+24 LQLLFSNRD
-33 LSRAHISRLSGLSK
+33 LSRAHISRVSGLSK

-54 VDLENAHLVE
+54 ADLENAHLVE
-64 ETGVTEGGVGRRAQT
+64 ETGITEGGVGRRAQT
-79 YRLSPQAGFAVGI
+79 YRLSPRAGFAVGI

-108 NVLAELS
+108 NVLGELNV
-115 IESPHSS
+115 ETPHSS

-127 DIMSKTISQLFEK
+127 QIMSKTISQLFK
-140 AKVPMTQFA
+140 NANVPVSELA

-174 LDNLILRNLI
+174 LDNLVLSNLI
-184 QTKFHVS
+184 QAKFDVP

-198 NIAALGEL
+198 NVAALGEL

-250 ENLDQPSKEGHF
+250 ENVNQLSKEGHF
-262 EELIGGHAVEQKYEK
+262 EELIGGHAIESRYLKQ
-277 LVKNKKT
+277 VKSKKT
-284 LIEIFESASNGDPIA
+284 LIEIFESASKGDLISKK
-299 ERIVDQL
+299 IVDEL

-312 GIQAICS
+312 GIRAICS

-330 GIGSREDLYVKIVNE
+330 GIGSREDLYSKIVEE
-345 LEKIM
+345 LQRTM
-350 HNPPNVRI
+350 QNPPSVKI

>member
-1 MTNKL
+1 M
-6 GLAPRPN
+6 A
-13 YQGADSSRGAV
+13 
-24 LQLLFSNKD
+24 
-33 LSRAHISRLSGLSK
+33 
-47 QTISSVM
+47 
-54 VDLENAHLVE
+54 DLENAHLVE

-79 YRLSPQAGFAVGI
+79 YRLSPRAGFAVGI

-122 VDELL
+122 VEELL
-127 DIMSKTISQLFEK
+127 EIMSKTFSQLFEK
-140 AKVPMTQFA
+140 AKVPISQFA

-184 QTKFHVS
+184 QTKFDVP

-277 LVKNKKT
+277 QVKNKKT

-299 ERIVDQL
+299 EKIVNQL
-306 GSNIAL
+306 GINIAL

-389 TASGA
+389 TASGT